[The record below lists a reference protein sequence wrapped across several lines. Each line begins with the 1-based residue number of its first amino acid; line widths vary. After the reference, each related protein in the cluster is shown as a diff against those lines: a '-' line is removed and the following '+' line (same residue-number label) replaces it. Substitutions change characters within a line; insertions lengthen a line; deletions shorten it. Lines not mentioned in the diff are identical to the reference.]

1 MSYNY
6 IEAPDTDANY
16 ERGWEHAKPYWEAK
30 YQQRVIDSLL
40 ADGVLSIAISA
51 GLLEYIVN
59 IIDAVEP
66 EDVKGD
72 NK

>member
-30 YQQRVIDSLL
+30 YQQRVIDSVSQNITLQAAFSTDVMAYL
-40 ADGVLSIAISA
+40 IEIIESI
-51 GLLEYIVN
+51 
-59 IIDAVEP
+59 EP